1 MTVSSTISVF
11 CRDGV
16 LRTVYCPM
24 HGE

>member
-16 LRTVYCPM
+16 FRTVYC
-24 HGE
+24 

>member
-16 LRTVYCPM
+16 FRTVYC
-24 HGE
+24 HLH

>member
-16 LRTVYCPM
+16 FRTVYC
-24 HGE
+24 H